1 MRHQAADE
9 MHVAR
14 KPIEL
19 RDGDGA
25 RPSVSAGLGEGGGQL
40 RAALEGVR
48 ALASLDLDML
58 GDDLEPLGLGE
69 PGDGGALR
77 VNAKS

>member
-1 MRHQAADE
+1 

-25 RPSVSAGLGEGGGQL
+25 RPSVAAGLGEGGGEF

-48 ALASLDLDML
+48 ALARLDLDML
-58 GDDLEPLGLGE
+58 GDDLEPFGLGE
-69 PGDGGALR
+69 PGHGATLS
-77 VNAKS
+77 VNAKP

>member
-1 MRHQAADE
+1 

-14 KPIEL
+14 KPIQL

-25 RPSVSAGLGEGGGQL
+25 RPSVAAGLSEGGGEF

-48 ALASLDLDML
+48 AFARLDLDML
-58 GDDLEPLGLGE
+58 GDDLEALGLGE
-69 PGDGGALR
+69 PGDGRALG
-77 VNAKS
+77 VNAKP